1 MPDLT
6 GKTAL
11 VTGASRGI
19 GRAIAHTLARHGA
32 FVLVHGRQPGGEA
45 DEVAR
50 AIQAEG
56 GAAACVHAELLDDDG
71 PEQLVRQVETVLS
84 ARGGDLL
91 VDVLVN
97 NAGVI
102 RREPIEAVTRAEFD
116 RTLGVNLR
124 APFFLIQQML
134 PRLRDGGRI
143 VNISS
148 MGTRVAYP
156 AMAAYAPAKAGIEA
170 LTRLLAVHLG
180 SRGITVHAPGQ
191 ARHAGGRPGHRDD
204 RARTPGQAGRHRR
217 RRRLRGQRRGP
228 LDHGPVHRGQRR
240 PAPVGGNASG
250 PGPASEPASPGGRA
264 GSTCSGSAVEYLM
277 RSIAKLELT
286 SNSSQLRISRL

>member
-56 GAAACVHAELLDDDG
+56 GAAVCVHAELLDDDG

-180 SRGITVHAPGQ
+180 SRGITVNAVSPGLTETAMNPVKPGTPAADQ
-191 ARHAGGRPGHRDD
+191 VIATIALGRLGKPADIADVVAFVASDEARWI
-204 RARTPGQAGRHRR
+204 TGQCIEVSG
-217 RRRLRGQRRGP
+217 GQR
-228 LDHGPVHRGQRR
+228 L
-240 PAPVGGNASG
+240 
-250 PGPASEPASPGGRA
+250 
-264 GSTCSGSAVEYLM
+264 
-277 RSIAKLELT
+277 
-286 SNSSQLRISRL
+286 